1 MVTSLLEGE
10 EAPALIVNGGGR
22 SAYVLVCE
30 HASNRLPQSLGTLGL
45 PESEVQRH
53 IAWDIGAEKVAR
65 LLSRLMDAPLVLQ
78 RYSRLAYDC
87 NRPPESADAMPEIS
101 ETTHIPG
108 NRHLSPDDKL
118 MRTREIYRPFHATI
132 ADVLDCRAAQGARSM
147 VVTIHSFTPVYKG
160 TQRAVEL
167 GILHDRDRGLAD
179 ELITSFPT
187 VDARLN
193 EPYGPDDGVL
203 HTLNLHAVPRRLRH
217 AMIEIRNDFLLDEPG
232 QAEWAERLSAAL
244 VQAAAG

>member
-1 MVTSLLEGE
+1 MGTCLLEGE
-10 EAPALIVNGGGR
+10 EAPALVVNGGGR
-22 SAYVLVCE
+22 SSYVLVCE

-45 PESEVQRH
+45 PEPELQRH

-65 LLSRLMDAPLVLQ
+65 LLSQLMDAPLVLQ

-87 NRPPESADAMPEIS
+87 NRPPDSADAMPEIS

-108 NRHLSPDDKL
+108 NRHLSPEDKR

-132 ADVLDCRAAQGARSM
+132 ADLLDCRAAEGTRSM

-160 TQRAVEL
+160 KPRAVEL

-203 HTLNLHAVPRRLRH
+203 HTLNLHAAPRGLKH
-217 AMIEIRNDFLLDEPG
+217 AMIEIRNDFLLDERG
-232 QAEWAERLSAAL
+232 QDEWAERLFAAL
-244 VQAAAG
+244 THAATH